1 VATYPEGADR
11 GCPILHVDMDAFY
24 ASVAVRAD
32 PTLRGKAVAVGGGGM
47 RGVVLSATYEARRHG
62 VGSAM
67 PVARARALCP
77 GLIVVP
83 AEHGVYGGVSAQVM
97 AILRDVTPL
106 VEPLSLDEAFLDV
119 AGARRLLGTPL
130 AIAAAIRAR
139 IAGELGLPASVGI
152 APTKS
157 LAKLASRAAKPD
169 GVFVVPADGV
179 EAFLRPLPV
188 EALWG
193 VGPTTARALA
203 KLGVHR
209 VGDLADTPADTLR
222 RTVGVAAGEHLMAM
236 ATGRDPRRVVPDV
249 AGRSAGA
256 ERTFETDLT
265 DPGQLRAELLDLSVR
280 CAARLRSAGMAAR
293 TVSIK
298 VRTADFTT
306 WTRSRTPEQP
316 TDVAREL
323 HEHACA
329 LLDALREQ
337 RPLGG
342 VRLLGVR
349 GERLCTAVDGPVQ
362 QLLTDSGAAADQPGW
377 REAERAAEE
386 VSRRLGGLPIG
397 PATLLRRADRP
408 IPPAPGGTGHRALH

>member
-1 VATYPEGADR
+1 M

-32 PTLRGKAVAVGGGGM
+32 PGLRGRPVAVSGGGL

-83 AEHGVYGGVSAQVM
+83 AEHGVYGEVSVQVM
-97 AILRDVTPL
+97 TILRDVTPL

-119 AGARRLLGTPL
+119 AGARRLLGSPL
-130 AIAAAIRAR
+130 DIAAAIRAR
-139 IAGELGLPASVGI
+139 VAGELGLPASVGI

-169 GVFVVPADGV
+169 GVHVVPLDGID
-179 EAFLRPLPV
+179 AFLRPLPV
-188 EALWG
+188 QALWG
-193 VGPTTARALA
+193 VGATTARALA
-203 KLGVHR
+203 GLGIAT
-209 VGDLADTPADTLR
+209 VGELADTPPDTLR
-222 RTVGVAAGEHLMAM
+222 RVVGAAAAEHLSAM
-236 ATGRDPRRVVPDV
+236 ATGRDSRPVVPDV

-256 ERTFETDLT
+256 ERTFDADVS
-265 DPGQLRAELLDLSVR
+265 DPVRLRAELLELSVR
-280 CAARLRSAGMAAR
+280 CAARLRSAGAVAR

-298 VRTADFTT
+298 VRAADFTT
-306 WTRSRTPEQP
+306 WTRARTPEQP
-316 TDVAREL
+316 TDVVREL

-329 LLDALREQ
+329 LFDALREQ
-337 RPLGG
+337 HGIGP

-349 GERLCTAVDGPVQ
+349 GERLC
-362 QLLTDSGAAADQPGW
+362 AAADVSTQPVLGDPRDPSPPPGW
-377 REAERAAEE
+377 RAAERAAEE
-386 VSRRLGGLPIG
+386 VSRRLGGVAIG
-397 PATLLRRADRP
+397 PATLLRGRP
-408 IPPAPGGTGHRALH
+408 RRSLPTPDESSSRALH